1 MDPSSSNQLHFRIN
15 ERACLKMSVILRQKK
30 GPSWRASATAI
41 ARMSILILLF
51 QFSAANS
58 VILFGQIESL
68 KINLSRNKTTLKQ
81 DEIALQRSVVIMTP
95 VRVTIG
101 YSDSL
106 LLLSYTVNLKF
117 K

>member
-1 MDPSSSNQLHFRIN
+1 
-15 ERACLKMSVILRQKK
+15 MSVILRQRK

-58 VILFGQIESL
+58 VILFGWKVNI
-68 KINLSRNKTTLKQ
+68 SRNKTTLKQ
-81 DEIALQRSVVIMTP
+81 DEIALEQRSVVIMTQ

-106 LLLSYTVNLKF
+106 LLLSYTVNLQF